1 MNISSK
7 LTSVLITSLVVTRFL
22 MRNNLREKVGHTLG
36 HSFGVHP
43 CWWEGTV
50 QEGLRAVQQECEAS
64 CSHPARQEAERGD
77 TSIHLF
83 IFSPGPQLTGSRC
96 PDSGQGWSFLEISSK
111 IHPKAYHTNALHG
124 FGLISWWSQLAI
136 TVSKK
141 ERVPGHKDGH
151 GF

>member
-22 MRNNLREKVGHTLG
+22 MSNNLREKVGHTLGHTLG

-77 TSIHLF
+77 TSIPLF

-96 PDSGQGWSFLEISSK
+96 PDSGQG
-111 IHPKAYHTNALHG
+111 
-124 FGLISWWSQLAI
+124 
-136 TVSKK
+136 
-141 ERVPGHKDGH
+141 
-151 GF
+151 